1 MRTPIVLAYHGI
13 GELPRQ
19 LDMSGMMVPVE
30 SFRRHLALLRGRG
43 YEFVTQAEFAR
54 RLSSGE
60 GVERTC
66 SVTFDDGLENNLT
79 VVAALLEELGVPGTF
94 YVCPGLLGE
103 PYPFVE
109 PEAGMRFLTEEELR
123 RLAAHPHVEIGSHT
137 SRHTELDD
145 ADEAEAHTEMEG
157 SKRALEELL
166 QAPVVS
172 FAYPSCGYSPA
183 CPAAAE
189 RAGYTS
195 AVTCGALGGVR
206 PYELQR
212 VSPNPVER
220 RLVYEL
226 RLRGLFHP
234 LRTTPP
240 ARVARRALRGL
251 RYG

>member
-1 MRTPIVLAYHGI
+1 MRTPLVLAYHGI
-13 GELPRQ
+13 GDLPRP
-19 LDMSGMMVPVE
+19 LDPSGMMVPAE
-30 SFRRHLALLRGRG
+30 AFRRHVALLRRRG

-54 RLSSGE
+54 RLSSGD

-66 SVTFDDGLENNLT
+66 SVTFDDGLENNLN
-79 VVAALLEELGVPGTF
+79 VVAGLLDELDVPGTF

-103 PYPFVE
+103 PYPFTE

-123 RLAAHPHVEIGSHT
+123 RLAAHARVEIGSHT
-137 SRHTELDD
+137 ARHTELDD
-145 ADEAEAHTEMEG
+145 AGEAEAHAEMDG

-183 CPAAAE
+183 CPGAAE

-195 AVTCGALGGVR
+195 AVTCGALGGLT

-212 VSPNPVER
+212 VSPNPVEG

-226 RLRGLFHP
+226 RLRGVFHA
-234 LRTTPP
+234 LRDTPP
-240 ARVARRALRGL
+240 ARVARRVARGR